1 MTQTKKGVQLLRP
14 DALQLSLQTT
24 IKGLND
30 KINDI
35 KIMTNKPLLTSGM
48 FKFATQQQSDGIN
61 IRKLSNIEMLLKILG
76 FLITKKN
83 EYDTAAKM
91 LGLKTYPVF
100 EWGGFTFEA
109 WKNDIEIQVVTITKT
124 NELETLNT
132 TVKELTQHLSSDTR
146 ILAAL
151 KAAKDLL

>member
-1 MTQTKKGVQLLRP
+1 
-14 DALQLSLQTT
+14 
-24 IKGLND
+24 
-30 KINDI
+30 
-35 KIMTNKPLLTSGM
+35 
-48 FKFATQQQSDGIN
+48 
-61 IRKLSNIEMLLKILG
+61 MLLKILG